1 MNRVARAGLAIAL
14 AGLAASAAAQ
24 TPSDANARGDS
35 FVAANDYGQ
44 ALAWYRYSAARGN
57 APAQVEV
64 AYFYQHGLG
73 GPQDYGE
80 AVHWYRLAADQGNPI
95 AQNQLGY
102 MFEHG
107 LGVGQDYDAAARWF
121 ALAAAQGW
129 PAAQHNLAWM
139 ASQGRCPTTLLL
151 EARGWMID
159 AKTAR
164 NEGDRPFATAARA
177 SLSLRGRLRP

>member
-14 AGLAASAAAQ
+14 AGLAASAANAQ

-35 FVAANDYGQ
+35 FVAANDYGE

-57 APAQVEV
+57 APAQVQV

-73 GPQDYGE
+73 TAQDYDA

-107 LGVGQDYDAAARWF
+107 LGVGQDYDLAARWF
-121 ALAAAQGW
+121 ELSAAQGW

-139 ASQGRCPTTLLL
+139 ASQGHCPMVTLL
-151 EARGWMID
+151 EARGWMVD
-159 AKTAR
+159 ATTAQD
-164 NEGDRPFATAARA
+164 EEYRPFAGAPHQG
-177 SLSLRGRLRP
+177 LLLRG